1 MMGFIYP
8 PPTPPCPQ
16 GGVKGVS
23 YIIRIIII
31 QLSDIAIAKTL
42 QTIQSQLSYPPLP
55 AGREGLGVGRKN
67 TGFEIFVNY
76 PS

>member
-1 MMGFIYP
+1 MGFIYP

-42 QTIQSQLSYPPLP
+42 ANHSKSTILP
-55 AGREGLGVGRKN
+55 SPYCGQGGG
-67 TGFEIFVNY
+67 
-76 PS
+76 